1 MNNNVDKLLLK
12 IIYQYFLDN
21 HIYIYEGE
29 NFHSYIS
36 RKEIKVS
43 NKIQD
48 KVLML
53 DFKTFEN
60 KVKYSNLLEKI
71 LKEKDVFELWCYLS
85 KQPQM
90 KNIILK
96 NMDDITQGYW
106 KKDMNKYLDA
116 ISSNLNEKMNIL
128 LNFSNS
134 KLSINKK
141 NLNNIAKIIDS
152 ANDQE
157 KINFWKS
164 FFEKRK
170 ITLNNNKGATSFME
184 FIQNNFS
191 TEIIKKEFI
200 NLSKYTNNLFS
211 QKKEEQ
217 DLFEKNKNHIIL
229 IVNPKKIEDIL
240 LIPNLSVQK
249 IKQQIYQIMNLL
261 SNAKN
266 FTFETI
272 EKSFQKDI
280 KIVIELKD
288 NTIHEEK
295 IKKIING
302 YLWEL
307 KQSQKIDLL
316 PNEEIFKKWL
326 LQHELNEEL
335 KSSENKKNNYLK
347 I

>member
-1 MNNNVDKLLLK
+1 
-12 IIYQYFLDN
+12 
-21 HIYIYEGE
+21 
-29 NFHSYIS
+29 
-36 RKEIKVS
+36 
-43 NKIQD
+43 
-48 KVLML
+48 
-53 DFKTFEN
+53 
-60 KVKYSNLLEKI
+60 
-71 LKEKDVFELWCYLS
+71 
-85 KQPQM
+85 
-90 KNIILK
+90 
-96 NMDDITQGYW
+96 MDDITQGYW